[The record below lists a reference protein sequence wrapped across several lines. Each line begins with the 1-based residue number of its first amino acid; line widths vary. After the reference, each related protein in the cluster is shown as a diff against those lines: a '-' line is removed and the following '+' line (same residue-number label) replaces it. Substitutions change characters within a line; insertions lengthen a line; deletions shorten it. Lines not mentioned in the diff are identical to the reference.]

1 MKAQNSSRRF
11 RGYRDLSDV
20 VGALDPL
27 ASPDTMVADVAS
39 QNPGTRHSPSCR
51 SERAI
56 PRRTLGCEG
65 ADMASND
72 QEILTN
78 VLTQRRDQVAPGATD
93 QDYFEIFCSEQI
105 LKN

>member
-1 MKAQNSSRRF
+1 
-11 RGYRDLSDV
+11 
-20 VGALDPL
+20 
-27 ASPDTMVADVAS
+27 
-39 QNPGTRHSPSCR
+39 
-51 SERAI
+51 
-56 PRRTLGCEG
+56 
-65 ADMASND
+65 MASND